1 VLFALGG
8 GGGKEEGKWKG
19 TGITGE
25 ETRNE
30 GTGKC
35 IYYHCQRLHA
45 QFIMHKT
52 RSSIPAINKPHS
64 VDALRPCKGKQKGS
78 LSYFLAAVSER
89 SEEANERIGRANR

>member
-1 VLFALGG
+1 MLFALGG
-8 GGGKEEGKWKG
+8 GREVEGDRDDWG
-19 TGITGE
+19 AGE
-25 ETRNE
+25 GTRNE